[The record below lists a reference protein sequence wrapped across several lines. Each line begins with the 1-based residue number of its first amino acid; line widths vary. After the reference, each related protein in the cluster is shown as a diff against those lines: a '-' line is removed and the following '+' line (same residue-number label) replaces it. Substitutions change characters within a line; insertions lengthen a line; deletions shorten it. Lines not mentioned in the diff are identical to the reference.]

1 MPPDG
6 RDHHHHHG
14 HHSCQGVSTDLEDY
28 FLTRRQFLN
37 RVGFGLGALSLASF
51 LDPLDLRA
59 AGNQVPLAAGSGPLL
74 PKLPHFPGKAK
85 AVIHIFAQGA
95 PSHVDTW
102 DPKPALFKMD
112 GKSIGADGGVA
123 FASPFKFQRYGQSG
137 LEVSDLFAKTARHA
151 DDLTVIRSMFTDIPA
166 HDVATTFMN
175 TGSIR
180 ITKPSLGSWVV
191 YGLGTENQNLPGF
204 ISLRGSRLPVGGAGG
219 YGSAF
224 LPGIYQGTSVNTSAQ
239 NVQQMIQN
247 IRNSYVTKSEQ
258 RRQLDFVHQ
267 LNELHAQNLQRDAA
281 LESRLETA
289 EIAFRMQAEAT
300 DVFDINKESA
310 EVRAAYGN
318 TATGKQLLIA
328 RRLVER
334 GVRFV
339 QVWHDGWDHHQDLED
354 RLTEK
359 AGEID
364 QPLGALLADL
374 KQRGLL
380 DSTLVVWGGEFG
392 RKPTKDRNGGDNPG
406 RDHNAKAFSLV
417 LAGGGVKGGC
427 VHGATDEFGAA
438 AVTDKVHVHD
448 LHATI
453 LHCLGFDHT
462 KLTYRYNGRDFR
474 LTDVAG
480 NVVKPILA

>member
-1 MPPDG
+1 VPNDSH
-6 RDHHHHHG
+6 DHHPCCG
-14 HHSCQGVSTDLEDY
+14 TSTNPADY

-37 RVGFGLGALSLASF
+37 RMGMGLGGLCLATMF
-51 LDPLDLRA
+51 DPLDLYGGTGTPGIPDA
-59 AGNQVPLAAGSGPLL
+59 NSLL
-74 PKLPHFPGKAK
+74 PRSPQFPGKAK

-102 DPKPALFKMD
+102 DPKPMLTKMND
-112 GKSIGADGGVA
+112 RSIGSDGGIA
-123 FASPFKFQRYGQSG
+123 MGSPFKFGRYGQSG
-137 LEVSDLFAKTARHA
+137 LEVSELFAKTAAHA
-151 DDLTVIRSMFTDIPA
+151 DDLAVIRSMYTDIPA
-166 HDVATTFMN
+166 HEVATVFMN
-175 TGSIR
+175 TGSLRLI
-180 ITKPSLGSWVV
+180 KPSLGAWTI

-204 ISLRGSRLPVGGAGG
+204 ISLRSGGLPPGGANN

-224 LPGIYQGTSVNTSAQ
+224 LPGIYQGTSVNTQAQ

-247 IRNSYVTKSEQ
+247 IRNNYVSKAEQ

-267 LNELHAQNLQRDAA
+267 LNELHARNLQRDAA
-281 LESRLETA
+281 LETRLETS

-300 DVFDINKESA
+300 DVFDINKEPA
-310 EVRAAYGN
+310 DVRAAYG
-318 TATGKQLLIA
+318 TSQVGKQLLIA

-339 QVWHDGWDHHQDLED
+339 QVWHTGWDHHQDLET

-364 QPLGALLADL
+364 QPLAALLADL

-380 DSTLVVWGGEFG
+380 DSTLVIWGGEFG
-392 RKPTKDRNGGDNPG
+392 RKPTKDKNGGENPG
-406 RDHNAKAFSLV
+406 RDHNAKAFSV
-417 LAGGGVKGGC
+417 VMAGGGVKGGV
-427 VHGATDEFGAA
+427 VHGATDEFGSA
-438 AVTDKVHVHD
+438 AVKDKVHVHD
-448 LHATI
+448 LHATV
-453 LHCLGFDHT
+453 LQCLGFDHT
-462 KLTYRYNGRDFR
+462 KLTYRFNGRDFR

>member
-1 MPPDG
+1 MPTEQPNPNP
-6 RDHHHHHG
+6 HHG
-14 HHSCQGVSTDLEDY
+14 HHPCLGNSTNPEDY

-37 RVGFGLGALSLASF
+37 RMGMGLGALGLYSL

-59 AGNQVPLAAGSGPLL
+59 ASRQVPLSPVSPLL
-74 PKLPHFPGKAK
+74 PKASHFPGKAK

-102 DPKPALFKMD
+102 DHKPALLKMD
-112 GKSIGADGGVA
+112 GRSIGSDGGVA
-123 FASPFKFQRYGQSG
+123 MASPFKFQRYGQCG
-137 LEVSDLFAKTARHA
+137 LEVSDLFARTAQHA
-151 DDLTVIRSMFTDIPA
+151 DDLAVIRSMYTDIPA

-175 TGSIR
+175 TGSLR
-180 ITKPSLGSWVV
+180 ITKPSVGSWVV

-204 ISLRGSRLPVGGAGG
+204 ISLRGSRLPVGGAGT

-224 LPGIYQGTSVNTSAQ
+224 LPGIYQGTSVNTTAQ

-247 IRNSYVTKSEQ
+247 IRNPYVSKSEQ

-318 TATGKQLLIA
+318 TPQGKQLLIA

-339 QVWHDGWDHHQDLED
+339 QVWHDGWDHHQDLEE

-364 QPLGALLADL
+364 QPLAALIADL
-374 KQRGLL
+374 KHRGLL
-380 DSTLVVWGGEFG
+380 DSTLVIWGGEFG
-392 RKPTKDRNGGDNPG
+392 RKPTKDRNGGESPG

-417 LAGGGVKGGC
+417 MAGGGVKGG
-427 VHGATDEFGAA
+427 VAHGETDEYGAA
-438 AVTDKVHVHD
+438 AIKDKVHVHD

-462 KLTYRYNGRDFR
+462 KLTYRFNGRDFR
-474 LTDVAG
+474 LTDIAG